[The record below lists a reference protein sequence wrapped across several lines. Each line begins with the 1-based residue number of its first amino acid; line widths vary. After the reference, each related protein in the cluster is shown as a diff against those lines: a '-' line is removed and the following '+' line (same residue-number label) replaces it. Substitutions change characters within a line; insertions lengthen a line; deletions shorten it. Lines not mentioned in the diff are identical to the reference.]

1 MYAYVNTATSETEHR
16 TKKSS
21 GLVIQFYIC
30 VRVVSHL
37 QFHAIYS
44 DVKPFKHVGR
54 LSFIFLVLACLPKS
68 QLKQQSSVHLV

>member
-1 MYAYVNTATSETEHR
+1 MSTTTSDTEDR

-21 GLVIQFYIC
+21 GLVIQLYIC
-30 VRVVSHL
+30 VRLVSHS

-54 LSFIFLVLACLPKS
+54 LPFILLVLACLPKS